1 MPRQITLIKYGSE
14 YDNSIH
20 IVRKDLSLG
29 YYYLNSIDKIYKYS
43 ISTPVGTGSCFHEVK
58 IEDI

>member
-1 MPRQITLIKYGSE
+1 MPRQITLVKC

-20 IVRKDLSLG
+20 IVRKGLSLG
-29 YYYLNSIDKIYKYS
+29 YYYLNNVGRIYMYR
-43 ISTPVGTGSCFHEVK
+43 ISTPVKTGRCFHEAK